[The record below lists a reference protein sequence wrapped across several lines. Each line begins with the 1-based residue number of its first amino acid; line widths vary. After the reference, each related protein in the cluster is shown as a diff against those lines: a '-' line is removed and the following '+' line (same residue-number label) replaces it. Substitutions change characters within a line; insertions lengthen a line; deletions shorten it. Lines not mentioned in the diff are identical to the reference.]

1 LGSNFVKQNNKAYL
15 CEKIKKNMN
24 FFKSFFASFLGS
36 LVALGFILIFI
47 FIGIAAIATATT
59 IGSSATVH
67 LEENSFVN
75 LDLNKVIN
83 DRAPHLNPL
92 GESLDLNPNVTG
104 INQIIGSIKN
114 AKSNPK
120 IKGISLKA
128 GFSSAGWAQAR
139 EIRKTLFDFK
149 SSGKF
154 IYAYADFLTQKGYY
168 LSSVADS
175 IFINPVGRMEIKG
188 LSSEVLFYNKFQNE
202 YGIKMEV
209 IRHGK
214 YKSAVEPFLQDKMSE
229 ENRIQIKSL
238 ITSIWETFREEVAES
253 RNISPEKLDEIAE
266 NLLVNDAN
274 EALQNGIVDGIIHE
288 DEYLNRIKDA
298 ITLDHS
304 SEINSVDSD
313 KLEGQIT
320 PYDKEVNDR
329 IAILYAQGN
338 IMYGEGSETV
348 IGQKVFLEAIKEIN
362 ENENIKGMVLR
373 INSPGGDA
381 LTSEIILNS
390 LKQLDS
396 LKPMVV
402 SMGNVAASGGYYIAS
417 NADKIFADPMTIT
430 GSIGVFAA
438 LPNLK
443 GLADN
448 LGINAEQ
455 VSTHGNAIGYSV
467 FEPLQE
473 GYRKTTKV
481 AIEKIYE
488 KFKSHVAEGRSMTL
502 KQVEEIAQGRVW
514 SGKEALEVG
523 LVDSLGGLQA
533 AIESAAALA
542 EITTYNVVEF
552 PKVEEDLGSMLSGVI
567 PLIKT
572 KIFYNPLEKFTSTYL
587 DLNKLDGIQTR
598 IPYHLKI
605 E

>member
-1 LGSNFVKQNNKAYL
+1 
-15 CEKIKKNMN
+15 MN

-47 FIGIAAIATATT
+47 FIGIAAIATAAT
-59 IGSSATVH
+59 IGSSATVY
-67 LEENSFVN
+67 LEENSVVN

-83 DRAPHLNPL
+83 DRAPLLNPL
-92 GESLDLNPNVTG
+92 EESLDLNPNVTG
-104 INQIIGSIKN
+104 INQIIGSINN

-128 GFSSAGWAQAR
+128 GFSNAGWAQAR

-304 SEINSVDSD
+304 SEINGIDSD

-455 VSTHGNAIGYSV
+455 VSTHRNAMGYSV

-481 AIEKIYE
+481 AIEKVYE

-502 KQVEEIAQGRVW
+502 KQVEEVAQGRVW
-514 SGKEALEVG
+514 SGKDALEVG
-523 LVDSLGGLQA
+523 LVDALGGLQA

>member
-1 LGSNFVKQNNKAYL
+1 
-15 CEKIKKNMN
+15 MN

-47 FIGIAAIATATT
+47 FIGIAAIATAAT
-59 IGSSATVH
+59 IGSSATVY
-67 LEENSFVN
+67 LEENSVVN
-75 LDLNKVIN
+75 LDLNKLIN

-92 GESLDLNPNVTG
+92 EESLDLNPNVTG
-104 INQIIGSIKN
+104 INQIIGSINN

-298 ITLDHS
+298 IALDHS
-304 SEINSVDSD
+304 SEINSIDSD

-455 VSTHGNAIGYSV
+455 VSTHRNAMGYSV

-502 KQVEEIAQGRVW
+502 EQVEEIAQGRVW

-523 LVDSLGGLQA
+523 LVDALGGLQA

>member
-1 LGSNFVKQNNKAYL
+1 
-15 CEKIKKNMN
+15 MN

-47 FIGIAAIATATT
+47 FIGIAAIATAAT

-67 LEENSFVN
+67 LEENSVVN

-92 GESLDLNPNVTG
+92 EESLDLNPNVTG
-104 INQIIGSIKN
+104 INQIIGSINN

-139 EIRKTLFDFK
+139 EIRKTLIDFK

-229 ENRIQIKSL
+229 ENRVQIKSL

-298 ITLDHS
+298 IALDHS
-304 SEINSVDSD
+304 SEINSIDSD

-320 PYDKEVNDR
+320 PYDKEGNDR

-443 GLADN
+443 GLADK

-455 VSTHGNAIGYSV
+455 VSTHRNAMGYSV

-473 GYRKTTKV
+473 GYRKTTEV

-502 KQVEEIAQGRVW
+502 EQVEEIAQGRIW

-523 LVDSLGGLQA
+523 LVDALGGLQA

-542 EITTYNVVEF
+542 EIATYNVVAF
-552 PKVEEDLGSMLSGVI
+552 PKIKEDLGSMLSGVL
-567 PLIKT
+567 PLIKS
-572 KIFYNPLEKFTSTYL
+572 KVFYNPLEKFTSTYL
-587 DLNKLDGIQTR
+587 DLNKLGGIQTR

>member
-1 LGSNFVKQNNKAYL
+1 
-15 CEKIKKNMN
+15 MN

-47 FIGIAAIATATT
+47 FIGIAAIATAAT

-67 LEENSFVN
+67 LEENSVVN

-92 GESLDLNPNVTG
+92 EESLDLNPNVTG
-104 INQIIGSIKN
+104 INQIIGSINN

-120 IKGISLKA
+120 IKGISLKS

-139 EIRKTLFDFK
+139 EIRKTLIDFK

-229 ENRIQIKSL
+229 ENRVQIKSL

-298 ITLDHS
+298 IALDHS
-304 SEINSVDSD
+304 SEINSIDSD

-320 PYDKEVNDR
+320 PYNKHVNGR

-455 VSTHGNAIGYSV
+455 VNTHGNAMGYSV

-473 GYRKTTKV
+473 GYRKTTEV

-502 KQVEEIAQGRVW
+502 EQVEEIAQGRVW

-523 LVDSLGGLQA
+523 LVDALGGLQA

-552 PKVEEDLGSMLSGVI
+552 PKIEEDLGSMLSGVL

-572 KIFYNPLEKFTSTYL
+572 KIFYNPLEKFSSTYL

>member
-1 LGSNFVKQNNKAYL
+1 
-15 CEKIKKNMN
+15 MN

-47 FIGIAAIATATT
+47 FIGIAAIATAAT
-59 IGSSATVH
+59 IGSSATVY
-67 LEENSFVN
+67 LEENSVVN
-75 LDLNKVIN
+75 LDLNKLIN

-92 GESLDLNPNVTG
+92 EESLDLNPNVTG
-104 INQIIGSIKN
+104 INQIIGSINN

-304 SEINSVDSD
+304 SEINGIDSD
-313 KLEGQIT
+313 KLESQIT

-455 VSTHGNAIGYSV
+455 VSTHRNAMGYSV

-502 KQVEEIAQGRVW
+502 EQVEEIAQGRVW

-523 LVDSLGGLQA
+523 LVDALGGLQA

>member
-1 LGSNFVKQNNKAYL
+1 MS
-15 CEKIKKNMN
+15 

-36 LVALGFILIFI
+36 LVALGIILIF
-47 FIGIAAIATATT
+47 FFMGIAALATSAT
-59 IGSSATVH
+59 ISSSAPIN
-67 LEENSFVN
+67 LEENSVVS

-83 DRAPHLNPL
+83 DRAPQLNPFE
-92 GESLDLNPNVTG
+92 ESLDLNPNVTG
-104 INQIIGSIKN
+104 INQIIGSINN

-139 EIRKTLFDFK
+139 EIRKTLIDFK

-175 IFINPVGRMEIKG
+175 VFINPVGRMEIKG

-229 ENRIQIKSL
+229 ENRMQIKSL
-238 ITSIWETFREEVAES
+238 ITSIWGTFREEVAES
-253 RNISPEKLDEIAE
+253 RNISPVKLDEIAE

-274 EALQNGIVDGIIHE
+274 EALQNGIIDGIIHE

-298 ITLDHS
+298 IALDHS
-304 SEINSVDSD
+304 SEINSIDSE
-313 KLEGQIT
+313 KLDGQIT
-320 PYDKEVNDR
+320 PYNKQVNDR

-338 IMYGEGSETV
+338 IMYGEGSETI
-348 IGQKVFLEAIKEIN
+348 IGQKIFLEAIKEIN
-362 ENENIKGMVLR
+362 ENKNIKGMVLR

-390 LKQLDS
+390 LKKLDT
-396 LKPMVV
+396 LKPIVV

-443 GLADN
+443 GLADK
-448 LGINAEQ
+448 LGVNADQ
-455 VSTHGNAIGYSV
+455 VSTHGNAMGYSV

-473 GYRKTTKV
+473 GYRKTTKA

-488 KFKSHVAEGRSMTL
+488 KFKSHVAEGRSMNL
-502 KQVEEIAQGRVW
+502 EQVEEIAQGRVW
-514 SGKEALEVG
+514 SGKEAQEIG
-523 LVDSLGGLQA
+523 LVDELGGLQA
-533 AIESAAALA
+533 AIKSAASLA
-542 EITTYNVVEF
+542 EITTYNVIEF
-552 PKVEEDLGSMLSGVI
+552 PKIKQDLGSMLSGVL

-572 KIFYNPLEKFTSTYL
+572 KIFNNPFEKFTSTYL
-587 DLNKLDGIQTR
+587 VFNKLDGIQTR

>member
-1 LGSNFVKQNNKAYL
+1 
-15 CEKIKKNMN
+15 MN

-47 FIGIAAIATATT
+47 FIGIAALATATT

-67 LEENSFVN
+67 LEENSVVN

-92 GESLDLNPNVTG
+92 GESLDLNPNITG
-104 INQIIGSIKN
+104 INQIIGSINN

-139 EIRKTLFDFK
+139 EIRKTLIDFK

-304 SEINSVDSD
+304 SEINGIDSD

-455 VSTHGNAIGYSV
+455 VSTHRNAMGYSV

-502 KQVEEIAQGRVW
+502 EQVEEIAQGRVW

-523 LVDSLGGLQA
+523 LVDALGGLQA

>member
-1 LGSNFVKQNNKAYL
+1 
-15 CEKIKKNMN
+15 MN

-47 FIGIAAIATATT
+47 FIGIAALATATT

-67 LEENSFVN
+67 LEENSVVN

-104 INQIIGSIKN
+104 INQIIGSINN

-139 EIRKTLFDFK
+139 EIRKTLIDFK

-298 ITLDHS
+298 IALDHS
-304 SEINSVDSD
+304 SEINSIDSD

-455 VSTHGNAIGYSV
+455 VSTHRNAMGYSV

-502 KQVEEIAQGRVW
+502 EQVEEIAQGRVW

-523 LVDSLGGLQA
+523 LVDALGGLQA

>member
-1 LGSNFVKQNNKAYL
+1 
-15 CEKIKKNMN
+15 MN

-36 LVALGFILIFI
+36 IVALGFIFIFF
-47 FIGIAAIATATT
+47 FIGIAALATSAT
-59 IGSSATVH
+59 IGSSAPVN
-67 LEENSFVN
+67 LEENSVVN
-75 LDLNKVIN
+75 LDLNKLIN
-83 DRAPHLNPL
+83 DRAPQLNPFE
-92 GESLDLNPNVTG
+92 ESLDLNPNVTG
-104 INQIIGSIKN
+104 INQIIGSINN

-139 EIRKTLFDFK
+139 EIRKTLIDFK

-154 IYAYADFLTQKGYY
+154 IYSYADFLTQKGYY

-175 IFINPVGRMEIKG
+175 VFINPVGRMEIKG

-229 ENRIQIKSL
+229 ENRMQIKSL

-298 ITLDHS
+298 IALDHS
-304 SEINSVDSD
+304 SEINSIDSD

-320 PYDKEVNDR
+320 PYNKHVNGR

-390 LKQLDS
+390 LKQLDP
-396 LKPMVV
+396 LKPIVV

-455 VSTHGNAIGYSV
+455 VSTHGNAMGYSV

-502 KQVEEIAQGRVW
+502 EQVEEIAQGRVW

-523 LVDSLGGLQA
+523 LVDALGGLQA

-542 EITTYNVVEF
+542 EIITYNVVEF
-552 PKVEEDLGSMLSGVI
+552 PKIEEDLGSMLSGVL

-572 KIFYNPLEKFTSTYL
+572 KIFYNPLEKFSSTYL

>member
-1 LGSNFVKQNNKAYL
+1 MS
-15 CEKIKKNMN
+15 

-36 LVALGFILIFI
+36 LVALGIILIFF
-47 FIGIAAIATATT
+47 FIGIAAIATSAT
-59 IGSSATVH
+59 IGSSAPVN
-67 LEENSFVN
+67 LEENSVVN
-75 LDLNKVIN
+75 LDLNKLIN
-83 DRAPHLNPL
+83 DRAPQLNPFE
-92 GESLDLNPNVTG
+92 ESLDLNPNVTG
-104 INQIIGSIKN
+104 INQIIGSINN

-120 IKGISLKA
+120 IKGISLKS

-139 EIRKTLFDFK
+139 EIRKTLIDFK

-175 IFINPVGRMEIKG
+175 IFINPLGRMEIKG
-188 LSSEVLFYNKFQNE
+188 ISSEVLFYNKFQNE

-214 YKSAVEPFLQDKMSE
+214 YKSAVEPYLQDKMSE
-229 ENRIQIKSL
+229 ENRMQIKSL
-238 ITSIWETFREEVAES
+238 ITSIWGTFREEVAES

-274 EALQNGIVDGIIHE
+274 EALQNGIIDGIIHE

-298 ITLDHS
+298 IALDHS
-304 SEINSVDSD
+304 SEINSIDSE
-313 KLEGQIT
+313 KLDGQIT
-320 PYDKEVNDR
+320 PYKKQVNDR

-338 IMYGEGSETV
+338 IIYGEGSETV
-348 IGQKVFLEAIKEIN
+348 IGQKIFLEAIKEIN

-390 LKQLDS
+390 LKQLDT
-396 LKPMVV
+396 LKPIVV

-417 NADKIFADPMTIT
+417 NANKIFADPMTIT

-443 GLADN
+443 GLVDN

-455 VSTHGNAIGYSV
+455 VSTHSNAMGYSM

-473 GYRKTTKV
+473 GYKKTTKA
-481 AIEKIYE
+481 AIEMIYE
-488 KFKSHVAEGRSMTL
+488 KFKSHVAEGRSMNL
-502 KQVEEIAQGRVW
+502 EQVEEIAQGRVW
-514 SGKEALEVG
+514 SGKEALEIG
-523 LVDSLGGLQA
+523 LVDALGGLQA
-533 AIESAAALA
+533 AIESAASLA
-542 EITTYNVVEF
+542 EITTYNVIEF
-552 PKVEEDLGSMLSGVI
+552 PKIKQDLGSMLSGVL

-572 KIFYNPLEKFTSTYL
+572 KIFNNPLEKFTSTYL
-587 DLNKLDGIQTR
+587 DFNKLDGIQTR

>member
-1 LGSNFVKQNNKAYL
+1 MS
-15 CEKIKKNMN
+15 

-36 LVALGFILIFI
+36 LVALGFILIFF
-47 FIGIAAIATATT
+47 FIGIAALTT
-59 IGSSATVH
+59 SATIVSNTAVN
-67 LEENSFVN
+67 LEENSVVN
-75 LDLNKVIN
+75 LNLNKAIN
-83 DRAPHLNPL
+83 DRAPQLNPFE
-92 GESLDLNPNVTG
+92 ESLDLNPNVTG
-104 INQIIGSIKN
+104 INQIIGSINN

-128 GFSSAGWAQAR
+128 GFSSAGWAQAH
-139 EIRKTLFDFK
+139 EIRKTLIDFK

-175 IFINPVGRMEIKG
+175 VFINPIGRIEVKG
-188 LSSEVLFYNKFQNE
+188 LSSEVLFYNQFQDK
-202 YGIKMEV
+202 YGVKMEI

-214 YKSAVEPFLQDKMSE
+214 YKSAVEPFIQDKMSE
-229 ENRIQIKSL
+229 ENRMQIKSL
-238 ITSIWETFREEVAES
+238 ITSIWGTFREEVAKS

-266 NLLVNDAN
+266 KLLVNDAD

-288 DEYLNRIKDA
+288 DEYLNRIKNA

-304 SEINSVDSD
+304 SEINSIDFE
-313 KLEGQIT
+313 KLDGQIT
-320 PYDKEVNDR
+320 PYNKEVNDR

-338 IMYGEGSETV
+338 IIYGEGSETV
-348 IGQKVFLEAIKEIN
+348 VGQKIFLQAIKEIK

-390 LKQLDS
+390 LKQLDT
-396 LKPMVV
+396 LKPIVV

-417 NADKIFADPMTIT
+417 KADKIFADPMTIT

-438 LPNLK
+438 LPNFK
-443 GLADN
+443 GLADK
-448 LGINAEQ
+448 LGVNAEQ
-455 VSTHGNAIGYSV
+455 VSTHQNAMGYSL

-473 GYRKTTKV
+473 GYRKTTKA

-488 KFKSHVAEGRSMTL
+488 KFKSHVAEGRSITL

-523 LVDSLGGLQA
+523 LVDELGGLKA
-533 AIESAAALA
+533 AIESAASLA
-542 EITTYNVVEF
+542 EITAYNIVEF
-552 PKVEEDLGSMLSGVI
+552 PRIKEDLGSMLSGVL
-567 PLIKT
+567 PLIKI
-572 KIFYNPLEKFTSTYL
+572 KIFNNPLEKFTSTYL
-587 DLNKLDGIQTR
+587 DFNKSDGIQAR
-598 IPYHLKI
+598 VPYHLKI

>member
-1 LGSNFVKQNNKAYL
+1 
-15 CEKIKKNMN
+15 MN

-36 LVALGFILIFI
+36 LVALGFIFIFF
-47 FIGIAAIATATT
+47 FIGIAAIATSAT
-59 IGSSATVH
+59 IGSSATVN
-67 LEENSFVN
+67 LQENSVVN

-83 DRAPHLNPL
+83 DRAPQLNPFE
-92 GESLDLNPNVTG
+92 ESLDLNPNVTG
-104 INQIIGSIKN
+104 INQIIGSINN

-120 IKGISLKA
+120 IKGISLKS

-139 EIRKTLFDFK
+139 EIRKTLIDFK

-175 IFINPVGRMEIKG
+175 VFINPVGRMEIKG

-229 ENRIQIKSL
+229 ENRMQIKSL

-298 ITLDHS
+298 IALDHS
-304 SEINSVDSD
+304 SEINSIDSD

-320 PYDKEVNDR
+320 PYNKHVNGR

-390 LKQLDS
+390 LKQLDP
-396 LKPMVV
+396 LKPIVV

-455 VSTHGNAIGYSV
+455 VSTHGNAMGYSV

-502 KQVEEIAQGRVW
+502 EQVEEIAQGRVW

-523 LVDSLGGLQA
+523 LVDALGGLQA

-542 EITTYNVVEF
+542 EIITYNVVEF
-552 PKVEEDLGSMLSGVI
+552 PKIEEDLGSMLSGVL

-572 KIFYNPLEKFTSTYL
+572 KIFYNPLEKFSSTYL

>member
-1 LGSNFVKQNNKAYL
+1 
-15 CEKIKKNMN
+15 MN

-36 LVALGFILIFI
+36 LVALGFIFIFF
-47 FIGIAAIATATT
+47 FIGIAAIATSAT
-59 IGSSATVH
+59 IGSSATVN
-67 LEENSFVN
+67 LQENSIVN

-83 DRAPHLNPL
+83 DRAPQLNPFE
-92 GESLDLNPNVTG
+92 ESLDLNPNVTG
-104 INQIIGSIKN
+104 INQIIGSINN

-120 IKGISLKA
+120 VKGISLKA
-128 GFSSAGWAQAR
+128 GFSGAGWAQAR
-139 EIRKTLFDFK
+139 EIRKTLIDFK

-175 IFINPVGRMEIKG
+175 VFINPVGRMEIKG

-229 ENRIQIKSL
+229 ENRMQIKSL

-266 NLLVNDAN
+266 NLLVNDPN

-298 ITLDHS
+298 IALDHS
-304 SEINSVDSD
+304 SEINSIDSD

-320 PYDKEVNDR
+320 PYNKQVDDR

-338 IMYGEGSETV
+338 ILYGEGSETV
-348 IGQKVFLEAIKEIN
+348 IGQKVFLKAIKEIN
-362 ENENIKGMVLR
+362 ENKNIKGMVLR

-396 LKPMVV
+396 LKPIVV

-455 VSTHGNAIGYSV
+455 VSTHGNAMGYSM

-473 GYRKTTKV
+473 GYRKTTKM

-488 KFKSHVAEGRSMTL
+488 KFKSHVAKGRSMTL
-502 KQVEEIAQGRVW
+502 EQVEEIAQGRVW

-523 LVDSLGGLQA
+523 LVDALGGLQA

-552 PKVEEDLGSMLSGVI
+552 PMIEEDLGSMLSSLL